1 MRLSQ
6 KQLFWILL
14 TVCIVTL
21 LPFIG
26 LYDYNTKGEPRESI
40 VSYSILETGNWILS
54 RNNGGE
60 MAYKPPFFH
69 WCVAAVS
76 YVWGSVTE
84 ATSRFPSVVALVAM
98 IMSGFCFFTRRKDV
112 RTSLVTAIICLTCF
126 ELHRAGMNCR
136 VDMVLTALTCG
147 ALYMLYRWYEQG
159 QEGIPLIAILLM
171 SAGTMTKGPVG
182 ALIPCICMGAFLLM
196 KKQNF
201 FRAFFTMIG
210 FSLLSF
216 ILPAFWYYA
225 AWQQGGQEFY
235 DLMME
240 ENIGRMTNTMSY
252 DSCVEPWWFNFL
264 TLLYGFLPFTLLLLF
279 SLFSLKGA
287 RIGRY
292 ESDIKT
298 TWQKF
303 TYWLFSL
310 KDVDLFSLV
319 CAVVIVGFYCIP
331 QSKRSVYLMP
341 AYPFIAY
348 FIARFMIWLA
358 EKKKKSLSVYGW
370 VICTI
375 SAILLLLTIA
385 LKMHLVPETL
395 LGNSEQNIRTIHNLE
410 DINGFIVWISIAVVV
425 VACCYWLKHNKE
437 KVLTASLFLV
447 LALNVGLDGAWK
459 PAALNAKSQK
469 SLAAKIDQYAPE
481 ADGTLYEYIERGV
494 GAGDPMHFFELNY
507 YLEHPNRIGSFY
519 YDVPRK
525 GFLIISKEDLD
536 LRQKTFEREGYRFKK
551 VYAKSDADANIA
563 GPDILVLK
571 FCIDDNKAKL
581 VKRQK
586 RKQ

>member
-1 MRLSQ
+1 MTTKRT
-6 KQLFWILL
+6 FWILL
-14 TVCIVTL
+14 FVCIITL

-98 IMSGFCFFTRRKDV
+98 IMSGFCFFARRRDV

-159 QEGIPLIAILLM
+159 QRGIPLIAILLM

-201 FRAFFTMIG
+201 FRAFFTMIC

-240 ENIGRMTNTMSY
+240 ENIGRMTNTMAY
-252 DSCVEPWWFNFL
+252 NSCVEPWWFNFL
-264 TLLYGFLPFTLLLLF
+264 TLVYGFLPFTLLLLF

-287 RIGRY
+287 KVCQCDNG
-292 ESDIKT
+292 IKGN
-298 TWQKF
+298 WQKS
-303 TYWLFSL
+303 TNWLFNL
-310 KDVDLFSLV
+310 KDVDLFSIV

-358 EKKKKSLSVYGW
+358 ENRKKSLNVYGW
-370 VICTI
+370 VLCVI
-375 SAILLLLTIA
+375 SAILLLLTVA

-395 LGNSEQNIRTIHNLE
+395 FGHSEQNIRTIHNLE
-410 DINGFIVWISIAVVV
+410 DINGFIVWASIAVVV
-425 VACCYWLKHNKE
+425 ISCFYWVKREVSPRGDLAG
-437 KVLTASLFLV
+437 VLFLV
-447 LALNVGLDGAWK
+447 IALNIGLDGAWK
-459 PAALNAKSQK
+459 PAALNAKSVK
-469 SLAAKIDQYAPE
+469 PIAAIIDQYAPE
-481 ADGTLYEYIERGV
+481 GEGKLYEYIEGSV
-494 GAGDPMHFFELNY
+494 VALGDPVHFFELNF
-507 YLEHPNRIGSFY
+507 YLQHPNRIGNFY
-519 YDVPRK
+519 KEKPRS
-525 GFLIISKEDLD
+525 GFLIIRKEEY
-536 LRQKTFEREGYRFKK
+536 LRHKTEFEGWGYKLSVLHETEQSVWGSPLSIVKFHK
-551 VYAKSDADANIA
+551 NITY
-563 GPDILVLK
+563 G
-571 FCIDDNKAKL
+571 
-581 VKRQK
+581 Q
-586 RKQ
+586 

>member
-1 MRLSQ
+1 MTTKRTFWF
-6 KQLFWILL
+6 LFL
-14 TVCIVTL
+14 VCIITL

-98 IMSGFCFFTRRKDV
+98 IMSGFCFFASRKDV

-159 QEGIPLIAILLM
+159 QRGIPLIAILLM

-252 DSCVEPWWFNFL
+252 NSCVEPWWFNFL

-287 RIGRY
+287 RIGKC
-292 ESDIKT
+292 ESNIKT

-303 TYWLFSL
+303 TNWLFSL

-358 EKKKKSLSVYGW
+358 ECRKKSLSVYGW
-370 VICTI
+370 VLCVI
-375 SAILLLLTIA
+375 SVILLLLTLA
-385 LKMHLVPETL
+385 LKMHLVPETFF
-395 LGNSEQNIRTIHNLE
+395 GHSEQNIRTIHNLE
-410 DINGFIVWISIAVVV
+410 DINGFIVWASIAVVV
-425 VACCYWLKHNKE
+425 LSCFYWIRRKGSPWGDL
-437 KVLTASLFLV
+437 VGVLFLV

-459 PAALNAKSQK
+459 PAALNAKSVK
-469 SLAAKIDQYAPE
+469 SVAAEIDQYAPE
-481 ADGTLYEYIERGV
+481 SKGALYEYIEGSV
-494 GAGDPMHFFELNY
+494 TALGDPVHFFEINF
-507 YLEHPNRIGSFY
+507 YLQHPNRLGNFY
-519 YDVPRK
+519 KERPQS
-525 GFLIISKEDLD
+525 GFLLIKQDEYARHKAEFESWGYKMNTVHETSQNVWGTPLCIVKF
-536 LRQKTFEREGYRFKK
+536 QK
-551 VYAKSDADANIA
+551 
-563 GPDILVLK
+563 
-571 FCIDDNKAKL
+571 
-581 VKRQK
+581 
-586 RKQ
+586 

>member
-1 MRLSQ
+1 MTTKRT
-6 KQLFWILL
+6 FWILL
-14 TVCIVTL
+14 FMCIITL

-40 VSYSILETGNWILS
+40 VSYSMLETGNWILS

-98 IMSGFCFFTRRKDV
+98 IMSGFCFFARRRDV

-159 QEGIPLIAILLM
+159 QRGIPLIAILIM

-240 ENIGRMTNTMSY
+240 ENIGRMTNTMAY
-252 DSCVEPWWFNFL
+252 NSCVEPWWFNFL
-264 TLLYGFLPFTLLLLF
+264 TLVYGFLPFTLLLLF

-287 RIGRY
+287 KVCQCDNG
-292 ESDIKT
+292 IKGN
-298 TWQKF
+298 WQKF
-303 TYWLFSL
+303 TNWLFNL
-310 KDVDLFSLV
+310 KDVDLFSIV

-358 EKKKKSLSVYGW
+358 ENRKKSLNVYGW
-370 VICTI
+370 VLCVI
-375 SAILLLLTIA
+375 SAILLLLTVA

-395 LGNSEQNIRTIHNLE
+395 FGHSEQNIRTIHNLE
-410 DINGFIVWISIAVVV
+410 DINGFIVWASIAVVV
-425 VACCYWLKHNKE
+425 ISCFYWVKREVSPRGDLAG
-437 KVLTASLFLV
+437 VLFLV
-447 LALNVGLDGAWK
+447 IALNIGLDGAWK
-459 PAALNAKSQK
+459 PAALNAKSVK
-469 SLAAKIDQYAPE
+469 PIAAIIDRYAPE
-481 ADGTLYEYIERGV
+481 GEGKLYEYIEGSV
-494 GAGDPMHFFELNY
+494 VALGDPVHFFELNF
-507 YLEHPNRIGSFY
+507 YLQHPNRIGNFY
-519 YDVPRK
+519 KEKPRS
-525 GFLIISKEDLD
+525 GFLIIRKEEY
-536 LRQKTFEREGYRFKK
+536 LRHKTEFEGWGYNMSVLHETEQSVWGSPLSIVKFHK
-551 VYAKSDADANIA
+551 NITY
-563 GPDILVLK
+563 G
-571 FCIDDNKAKL
+571 
-581 VKRQK
+581 Q
-586 RKQ
+586 

>member
-1 MRLSQ
+1 MTTKRT
-6 KQLFWILL
+6 FWILL
-14 TVCIVTL
+14 FVCIITL

-40 VSYSILETGNWILS
+40 VSYSMLETGNWILS

-98 IMSGFCFFTRRKDV
+98 IMSGFCFFARRRDV

-159 QEGIPLIAILLM
+159 QKGIPLIAILIM

-201 FRAFFTMIG
+201 FRAFFTMIC

-240 ENIGRMTNTMSY
+240 ENIGRMTNTMAY
-252 DSCVEPWWFNFL
+252 NSCVEPWWFNFL
-264 TLLYGFLPFTLLLLF
+264 TLVYGFLPFTLLLLF

-287 RIGRY
+287 KVCQCDNG
-292 ESDIKT
+292 IKGN
-298 TWQKF
+298 WQKF
-303 TYWLFSL
+303 TNWLFNL

-358 EKKKKSLSVYGW
+358 ENRKKSLNVYGW
-370 VICTI
+370 VLCVI
-375 SAILLLLTIA
+375 SAILLLLTVA
-385 LKMHLVPETL
+385 LKLHLVPETL
-395 LGNSEQNIRTIHNLE
+395 FGHSEQNIRTIHNLE
-410 DINGFIVWISIAVVV
+410 DINGFIVWASIAVVV
-425 VACCYWLKHNKE
+425 ISCFYWVKREVSPRGDLAG
-437 KVLTASLFLV
+437 VLFLV
-447 LALNVGLDGAWK
+447 IALNIGLDGAWK
-459 PAALNAKSQK
+459 PAALNAKSVK
-469 SLAAKIDQYAPE
+469 PIAAIIDRYAPE
-481 ADGTLYEYIERGV
+481 GEGKLYEYIEGSV
-494 GAGDPMHFFELNY
+494 VALGDPVHFFELNF
-507 YLEHPNRIGSFY
+507 YLQHPNRIGNFY
-519 YDVPRK
+519 KEKPRS
-525 GFLIISKEDLD
+525 GFLIIRKEEY
-536 LRQKTFEREGYRFKK
+536 LRHKTEFEGWGYNMSVLHETEQSVWGSPLSIVKFHK
-551 VYAKSDADANIA
+551 NITY
-563 GPDILVLK
+563 G
-571 FCIDDNKAKL
+571 
-581 VKRQK
+581 Q
-586 RKQ
+586 

>member
-1 MRLSQ
+1 MTTKRT
-6 KQLFWILL
+6 FWILL
-14 TVCIVTL
+14 FVCIITL

-40 VSYSILETGNWILS
+40 VSYSMLETGNWILS

-98 IMSGFCFFTRRKDV
+98 IMSGFCFFARRRDV

-136 VDMVLTALTCG
+136 VDMLLTALTCG

-159 QEGIPLIAILLM
+159 QRGIPLIAILLM

-201 FRAFFTMIG
+201 FRAFFTMIC

-240 ENIGRMTNTMSY
+240 ENIGRMTNTMAY

-264 TLLYGFLPFTLLLLF
+264 TLVYGFLPFTLLLLF

-287 RIGRY
+287 KVCQCDNG
-292 ESDIKT
+292 IKGN
-298 TWQKF
+298 WQKF
-303 TYWLFSL
+303 TNWLFNL
-310 KDVDLFSLV
+310 KDVDLFSIV

-358 EKKKKSLSVYGW
+358 ENRKKSLNVYGW
-370 VICTI
+370 VLCVI

-395 LGNSEQNIRTIHNLE
+395 FGHSEQNIRTIHNLE
-410 DINGFIVWISIAVVV
+410 DINGFIVWASIAVV
-425 VACCYWLKHNKE
+425 AISCFYWVKREVSSRGDLAG
-437 KVLTASLFLV
+437 VLFLV
-447 LALNVGLDGAWK
+447 IALNIGLDGAWK
-459 PAALNAKSQK
+459 PAALNAKSVK
-469 SLAAKIDQYAPE
+469 PIAAIIDRYAPE
-481 ADGTLYEYIERGV
+481 GEGKLYEYIEGSV
-494 GAGDPMHFFELNY
+494 VALGDPVHFFELNF
-507 YLEHPNRIGSFY
+507 YLQHPNRIGNFY
-519 YDVPRK
+519 KEKPHS
-525 GFLIISKEDLD
+525 GFLIIRKEEY
-536 LRQKTFEREGYRFKK
+536 LRHKTEFEGWGYNMSVLHETEQSVWGSPLSIVKFHK
-551 VYAKSDADANIA
+551 NITY
-563 GPDILVLK
+563 G
-571 FCIDDNKAKL
+571 
-581 VKRQK
+581 Q
-586 RKQ
+586 

>member
-1 MRLSQ
+1 MTTKRT
-6 KQLFWILL
+6 FWILL
-14 TVCIVTL
+14 FVCIITL

-40 VSYSILETGNWILS
+40 VSYSMLETGNWILS

-98 IMSGFCFFTRRKDV
+98 IMSGFCFFARRRDV

-136 VDMVLTALTCG
+136 VDMLLTALTCG

-159 QEGIPLIAILLM
+159 QRGIPLIAILIM

-201 FRAFFTMIG
+201 FRAFFTMIC

-240 ENIGRMTNTMSY
+240 ENIGRMTNTMAY
-252 DSCVEPWWFNFL
+252 NSCVEPWWFNFL
-264 TLLYGFLPFTLLLLF
+264 TLVYGFLPFTLLLLF

-287 RIGRY
+287 KVCQCDNG
-292 ESDIKT
+292 IKGN
-298 TWQKF
+298 WQKF
-303 TYWLFSL
+303 TNWLFNL
-310 KDVDLFSLV
+310 KDVDLFSIV

-358 EKKKKSLSVYGW
+358 ENRKKSLNVYGW
-370 VICTI
+370 VLCVI
-375 SAILLLLTIA
+375 SAILLLLTVA
-385 LKMHLVPETL
+385 LKLHLMPETL
-395 LGNSEQNIRTIHNLE
+395 FGHSEQNIRTIHNLE
-410 DINGFIVWISIAVVV
+410 DINGFIVWASIAVVV
-425 VACCYWLKHNKE
+425 ISCFYWVKREVSPRGDLAG
-437 KVLTASLFLV
+437 VLFLV
-447 LALNVGLDGAWK
+447 IALNIGLDGAWK
-459 PAALNAKSQK
+459 PAALNAKSVK
-469 SLAAKIDQYAPE
+469 PIAAIIDRYAPE
-481 ADGTLYEYIERGV
+481 GEGKLYEYIEGSV
-494 GAGDPMHFFELNY
+494 VALGDPVHFFELNF
-507 YLEHPNRIGSFY
+507 YLQHPNRIGNFY
-519 YDVPRK
+519 KEKPRS
-525 GFLIISKEDLD
+525 GFLIIRKEEY
-536 LRQKTFEREGYRFKK
+536 LRHKTEFEGWGYNMSVLHETEQSVWGSPLSIVKFHK
-551 VYAKSDADANIA
+551 NITY
-563 GPDILVLK
+563 G
-571 FCIDDNKAKL
+571 
-581 VKRQK
+581 Q
-586 RKQ
+586 

>member
-1 MRLSQ
+1 MTTKRT
-6 KQLFWILL
+6 FWILL
-14 TVCIVTL
+14 FVCIITL

-40 VSYSILETGNWILS
+40 VSYSMLETGNWILS

-98 IMSGFCFFTRRKDV
+98 IMSGFCFFARRRDV

-159 QEGIPLIAILLM
+159 QRGIPLIAILIM

-240 ENIGRMTNTMSY
+240 ENIGRMTNTMAY
-252 DSCVEPWWFNFL
+252 NSCVEPWWFNFL
-264 TLLYGFLPFTLLLLF
+264 TLVYGFLPFTLLLLF

-287 RIGRY
+287 KVCQCDNG
-292 ESDIKT
+292 IKGN
-298 TWQKF
+298 WQKF
-303 TYWLFSL
+303 TNWLFNL
-310 KDVDLFSLV
+310 KDVDLFSIV

-358 EKKKKSLSVYGW
+358 ENRKKSLNVYGW
-370 VICTI
+370 VLCVI
-375 SAILLLLTIA
+375 SAILLLLTVA

-395 LGNSEQNIRTIHNLE
+395 FGHSEQNIRTIHNLE
-410 DINGFIVWISIAVVV
+410 DINGFIVWASIAVVV
-425 VACCYWLKHNKE
+425 ISCFYWVKREVSPRGDLAG
-437 KVLTASLFLV
+437 VLFLV
-447 LALNVGLDGAWK
+447 IALNIGLDGAWK
-459 PAALNAKSQK
+459 PAALNAKSVK
-469 SLAAKIDQYAPE
+469 PIAAIIDRYAPE
-481 ADGTLYEYIERGV
+481 GEGKLYEYIEGSV
-494 GAGDPMHFFELNY
+494 VALGDPVHFFELNF
-507 YLEHPNRIGSFY
+507 YLQHPNRIGNFY
-519 YDVPRK
+519 KEKPRS
-525 GFLIISKEDLD
+525 GFLIIRKEEY
-536 LRQKTFEREGYRFKK
+536 LRHKTEFEGWGYNMSVLHETEQSVWGSPLSIVKFHK
-551 VYAKSDADANIA
+551 NITY
-563 GPDILVLK
+563 G
-571 FCIDDNKAKL
+571 
-581 VKRQK
+581 Q
-586 RKQ
+586 